1 MIQDY
6 LLFTGINI
14 LLAWSVYIILL
25 AGSLSF
31 ANGGF
36 MALGAY
42 ASGYLTTHYGLGLWL
57 AIPISAALAAAFG
70 VLVSLPALRT
80 RGVYLILVTI
90 GISLCMGVAI
100 ESTDALGG
108 VRGMGGLVGTEP
120 WHVGVLVVGVGL
132 FLLFVSLT
140 PLQRVLDAVREDEMV
155 ARALGI
161 NTTYVKV
168 VTFGAGAA
176 LAAATGALYA
186 HYLMFI
192 RPEHFNVMMSLFMVL
207 YVILGGVNNLWG
219 AAVGATLM
227 TLVPEFIRGMA
238 EWRPTVFGVLIVL
251 LLLVR
256 PEGLLSFRTRTAR
269 AGRRLRTFVGAAR
282 VQGGAAE

>member
-25 AGSLSF
+25 SGSLSF

-42 ASGYLTTHYGLGLWL
+42 ASGFLTTRYAWDLWL
-57 AIPISAALAAAFG
+57 AIPVAALLAALFG
-70 VLVSLPALRT
+70 ALVALPALRT

-100 ESTDALGG
+100 ESSDALGG
-108 VRGMGGLVGTEP
+108 VKGMGGLVGTEP
-120 WHVGVLVVGVGL
+120 WHVGVLVVIVGL
-132 FLLFVSLT
+132 FLLMVSYT
-140 PLQRVLDAVREDEMV
+140 PLQRILDAVREDEHV
-155 ARALGI
+155 ARSLGI

-176 LAAATGALYA
+176 LAATAGALYA
-186 HYLMFI
+186 HYLIFI

-238 EWRPTVFGVLIVL
+238 EWRPTVFGILIIL

-256 PEGLLSFRTRTAR
+256 PQGLLAFRTRTAR
-269 AGRRLRTFVGAAR
+269 AGRRVQAFAAALRASGGVAR
-282 VQGGAAE
+282 